1 MLLSLIYFCIS
12 GLIRLEELY
21 FEETIIACTLTGDK
35 HVMVEFPTDSEI
47 QFIVAKNSETIM
59 DSILVKQAVNHC
71 DKHID
76 EYVNSIKVV
85 QNFYPEHV
93 PIKSDIGIKDRSL
106 PPLPDTKDTV
116 SVETMSSTD
125 DFTDDESECNSGFH
139 GNTDVNHNTKTV
151 AISTDTERTL
161 SGQNE
166 RHIEESHYEMIP
178 GDFPSMEH
186 GINGIGATHTSY
198 TQNEDEEGYLMPVK
212 PYANGHDSPVL
223 PHIYRTST
231 KELVQN
237 SATADSDVVINTEV
251 QLPTDDS
258 TGNVNER
265 LEQHLRERLDAFL
278 IDSVQEFNRMRVNDT
293 ENDNTDPT
301 IDEIVH
307 KEPQPSLETQDD
319 LNKYLENLFD
329 CDKMEQAAPS
339 PRQRM
344 KRLNSVPGTFESALV
359 NVKVESKRH
368 SSIGDDIHN
377 DFMLRHF
384 ETIKPD
390 ATIRRHNFKTVI
402 RPVARSLV
410 FNDDSACQMPVK
422 FDIESQMSSRTLPME
437 TRNSAFRPI
446 DKPSNENSSGAP
458 VYDSPPPMDQGS
470 DHRTNRTDSGI
481 FVSPKWQDPYSLDYD
496 SPYKSSS
503 ESSWAPPDDLSRLS
517 VQEVAHC
524 LRYIGM
530 RDYVVMYFTEEQIDG
545 KQLLELDQH
554 LLSEGFPQL
563 NALERKKIVD
573 FAQGWRPKK

>member
-1 MLLSLIYFCIS
+1 
-12 GLIRLEELY
+12 
-21 FEETIIACTLTGDK
+21 
-35 HVMVEFPTDSEI
+35 MVEFPTDSEI
-47 QFIVAKNSETIM
+47 QFIVAKNSETIL
-59 DSILVKQAVNHC
+59 DSILVKQALNHC

-93 PIKSDIGIKDRSL
+93 PIKSDLGIKDRSL

-116 SVETMSSTD
+116 SIETMSSTD

-139 GNTDVNHNTKTV
+139 GNTDANHNITSV
-151 AISTDTERTL
+151 AMTSGTE
-161 SGQNE
+161 SAPMGQNE
-166 RHIEESHYEMIP
+166 RDVEESHYEMIP

-186 GINGIGATHTSY
+186 GINGIGASHKSY
-198 TQNEDEEGYLMPVK
+198 TQDEDEEGYLMPVK
-212 PYANGHDSPVL
+212 PYANGSDSPVL
-223 PHIYRTST
+223 PVVYRNSK
-231 KELVQN
+231 KEITINPQP
-237 SATADSDVVINTEV
+237 TESDVVINTEV

-258 TGNVNER
+258 IGDVTEK

-278 IDSVQEFNRMRVNDT
+278 VDSVQEFNRMRVNDNEDGSVDLRT
-293 ENDNTDPT
+293 EGN
-301 IDEIVH
+301 VH
-307 KEPQPSLETQDD
+307 KEHQPALETQDD

-344 KRLNSVPGTFESALV
+344 RRLNSVPGTSFESALV

-368 SSIGDDIHN
+368 SSIGDNIHN
-377 DFMLRHF
+377 DLMLRHF

-422 FDIESQMSSRTLPME
+422 FDIESQMTVSAMSME
-437 TRNSAFRPI
+437 AKNNTFIPI
-446 DKPSNENSSGAP
+446 DKPGNENSSDVP
-458 VYDSPPPMDQGS
+458 VYDSPPPVDQGS
-470 DHRTNRTDSGI
+470 DHKTNRTDSGI

-530 RDYVVMYFTEEQIDG
+530 REYVVMYFVEEQIDG
-545 KQLLELDQH
+545 KQLLELDHH